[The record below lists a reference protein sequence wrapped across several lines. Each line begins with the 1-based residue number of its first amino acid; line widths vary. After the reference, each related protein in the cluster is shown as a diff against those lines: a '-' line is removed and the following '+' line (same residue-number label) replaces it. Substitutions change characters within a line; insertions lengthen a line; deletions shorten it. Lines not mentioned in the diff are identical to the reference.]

1 MGNLRF
7 EDLNISEQIR
17 KGIREMGF
25 EEATPVQSQGIPLLL
40 EGADVIAQAPTG
52 TGKTCA
58 FGIPLI

>member
-25 EEATPVQSQGIPLLL
+25 EEATPSRARVSRYCWRGRM
-40 EGADVIAQAPTG
+40 
-52 TGKTCA
+52 
-58 FGIPLI
+58 